1 MIARRPAAIMAA
13 LAALLVPA
21 VARAQGKAHRI
32 AIQVSTGEAATMT
45 LALHNAQNAIDLFK
59 SRGEPVSVE
68 IVAFG
73 PGLTMLR
80 ADTSPVKAM
89 LTRMIAADPGLV
101 LSACHNTMM
110 AMAHAEGHPIPIL
123 PAARVVPAGI
133 VRLVELQEAGWS
145 YIRP

>member
-1 MIARRPAAIMAA
+1 MITRRPAAIMAA
-13 LAALLVPA
+13 MAALLVPA

-32 AIQVSTGEAATMT
+32 AIQVSAGDPATMT

-59 SRGEPVSVE
+59 SRGAPASVE
-68 IVAFG
+68 IVAYG

-89 LTRMIAADPGLV
+89 LVKMKAADSGLV
-101 LSACHNTMM
+101 LSACNNTLM
-110 AMAHAEGHPIPIL
+110 AMSHAEGHAIPLL
-123 PAARVVPAGI
+123 PEARVVPSGI